1 MMRDAEKTVGN
12 MIDKLKTAFIGSID
26 GEGFPTIK
34 AMLQPRKRKGIKT
47 IYLTTNTSSMRVAQ
61 YRENNHACIY
71 FCDTRFFRGV
81 MLRGTMDVLTDSASK
96 EMIWQEGDTM
106 YYPEGV
112 TDPDY
117 CVLKFTAISGR
128 LNRKILWSNKV
139 QDGVIGMVITECV
152 KTQINANYR
161 RNNFI
166 SR

>member
-1 MMRDAEKTVGN
+1 LLSWHFSTFASDNKPIIKSKMMRDAEKTVGN

-34 AMLQPRKRKGIKT
+34 AMLQPRKREGIKT

-81 MLRGTMDVLTDSASK
+81 MLRGMMEVLTDSASK

-106 YYPEGV
+106 YYPDGV

-117 CVLKFTAISGR
+117 CVLKFTAVSGR
-128 LNRKILWSNKV
+128 FYSNFKSEDFV
-139 QDGVIGMVITECV
+139 VG
-152 KTQINANYR
+152 
-161 RNNFI
+161 
-166 SR
+166 

>member
-26 GEGFPTIK
+26 G
-34 AMLQPRKRKGIKT
+34 
-47 IYLTTNTSSMRVAQ
+47 
-61 YRENNHACIY
+61 ENNHACIY

-128 LNRKILWSNKV
+128 FYSNFKSEDFV
-139 QDGVIGMVITECV
+139 VE
-152 KTQINANYR
+152 
-161 RNNFI
+161 
-166 SR
+166 

>member
-34 AMLQPRKRKGIKT
+34 AMLQPSKRKGIKT

-128 LNRKILWSNKV
+128 FYSNFKSEDFV
-139 QDGVIGMVITECV
+139 VE
-152 KTQINANYR
+152 
-161 RNNFI
+161 
-166 SR
+166 